1 MLKPELLLKM
11 SPTTVLVV
19 VLETAGDFAG
29 EWGMWQSASDA
40 LPNASGMHMQR
51 SQLGYYPLV
60 SHPPYETAQIL
71 VQHLQSKTN
80 RLMLWFSDRETCLA
94 LYEGPQSSVRACS

>member
-51 SQLGYYPLV
+51 SQL
-60 SHPPYETAQIL
+60 
-71 VQHLQSKTN
+71 
-80 RLMLWFSDRETCLA
+80 
-94 LYEGPQSSVRACS
+94 